1 MVDQHLQNAA
11 AVLAG
16 ATVGKLET
24 VTPADAA
31 EYYFQYLDALVKQ
44 EIHRKV
50 SEKVRENV
58 SAEAGGRV

>member
-1 MVDQHLQNAA
+1 MADQHLENAA

-16 ATVGKLET
+16 ATVGKLDT
-24 VTPADAA
+24 VTSADAA

-50 SEKVRENV
+50 SEKIRENV
-58 SAEAGGRV
+58 SAKPGDRA